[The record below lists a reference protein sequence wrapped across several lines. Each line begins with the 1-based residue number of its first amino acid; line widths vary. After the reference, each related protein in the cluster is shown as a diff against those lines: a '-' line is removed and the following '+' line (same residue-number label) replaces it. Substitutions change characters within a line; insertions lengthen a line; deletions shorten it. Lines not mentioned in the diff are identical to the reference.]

1 MAEHEPIVLPEE
13 TPPAQVAAELK
24 EMLETVAK
32 EIDSLDPLRK
42 MLLSKVIQQRSG
54 MSVEDWLKA
63 AESLD
68 ILMEALGRLGRIE
81 DTGRRCRILSM
92 LAQWKGKL
100 ERLADC
106 FSMAAQEA
114 GSFIKDPE
122 ELAGSLAAL
131 AYREQV
137 VHRMIGEIEQ
147 LAAS

>member
-13 TPPAQVAAELK
+13 TPPAQAAAELK
-24 EMLETVAK
+24 EMLETVAW
-32 EIDSLDPLRK
+32 EIASLDLLRRT
-42 MLLSKVIQQRSG
+42 LLSKIIQQRSG

-68 ILMEALGRLGRIE
+68 ILMKALSRSGRIE
-81 DTGRRCRILSM
+81 DTGRRYRILSM
-92 LAQWKGKL
+92 LTQWRGKL

-114 GSFIKDPE
+114 SCFVKDRE
-122 ELAGSLAAL
+122 KLAGSLTAL

-137 VHRMIGEIEQ
+137 IHRMIGEIKQ
-147 LAAS
+147 LASS